1 MGENAMT
8 PIVDIRDLHKTYH
21 DGTYSIE
28 ALRGVSFQVHAGEV
42 FGLMGPNG
50 AGKTTTVGIL
60 STRIRPGHGVVRVAD
75 LDPVRQAV
83 ALKRLIAIV
92 PQKTN
97 LDRSLS
103 VIENLHFHA
112 EYFGV
117 PRPVREAKACELLSW
132 LGLTERR
139 DSSVDKLSGGQVQR
153 VMIARA
159 LMHDPCILF
168 LDEPTLGLDPTSRVA
183 LWQRIRELR
192 QYGLTIFLTT
202 NNMDEAEHLCDRVAV
217 MDRGRVLALGT
228 PRELKQ
234 LLPAGDLLDLV
245 LDPIDEE
252 VVRRFAAHALVAGS
266 EKHGNQLRLYL
277 QGGSECLPRLLQDF
291 QQDLARIAN
300 MHIAHAS
307 LEDVFFHLTGKD
319 LQ

>member
-1 MGENAMT
+1 MT
-8 PIVDIRDLHKTYH
+8 PIVEIRDLRKTYH
-21 DGTYSIE
+21 DGSCSIE
-28 ALRGVSFQVHAGEV
+28 ALRGVSFNIYAGEV

-60 STRIRPGHGVVRVAD
+60 STRIRPTRGAVRVAN
-75 LDPVRQAV
+75 LDPTREAV
-83 ALKRLIAIV
+83 ALKRRIAIV

-97 LDRSLS
+97 LDRSLT
-103 VIENLHFHA
+103 VGENLLFHA

-132 LGLTERR
+132 LGLTSRR
-139 DSSVDKLSGGQVQR
+139 DSQVDKLSGGQVQR

-183 LWQRIRELR
+183 LWQRILDLK

-202 NNMDEAEHLCDRVAV
+202 NNMDEAERLCDRVAV

-228 PRELKQ
+228 PAELKQ
-234 LLPAGDLLDLV
+234 LLPAGDLLDLY
-245 LDPIDEE
+245 LDPMDED
-252 VVRRFAAHALVAGS
+252 VMRRFASHSLVAGS
-266 EKHGNQLRLYL
+266 ETHDSHLRLYL

-291 QQDLARIAN
+291 QQDLARIAD
-300 MHIAHAS
+300 MRIAHAS

-319 LQ
+319 LL